1 MRIGPRRGEDKHLPG
16 RAAKPFILNVMNDEI
31 LKKLEARLDRRSFLR
46 GSSLG
51 VAALL
56 GVAAASPLV
65 VFAQSQDKPPADDKK
80 KADEKKDQD
89 DPKDEEKH
97 QPIRVEGKDG
107 RFYDRDGVEV
117 RECPECG
124 HNMYQQGRTWTC
136 ENCGYSYIE

>member
-1 MRIGPRRGEDKHLPG
+1 
-16 RAAKPFILNVMNDEI
+16 MNEEI
-31 LKKLEARLDRRSFLR
+31 MKKLEARLDRRSFLR
-46 GSSLG
+46 GSSIG

-65 VFAQSQDKPPADDKK
+65 VFAQELQEKRSDDKK
-80 KADEKKDQD
+80 KTDEKRDQD
-89 DPKDEEKH
+89 DPKADEK
-97 QPIRVEGKDG
+97 PDSKPTRVEGTDG
-107 RFYDRDGVEV
+107 KFYDREGVEV

>member
-1 MRIGPRRGEDKHLPG
+1 
-16 RAAKPFILNVMNDEI
+16 MNEEI

-46 GSSLG
+46 GSGLG

-65 VFAQSQDKPPADDKK
+65 VFAQEPQRKRAGDKKSDEDKKAPEQDEAKADDKTESK
-80 KADEKKDQD
+80 GF
-89 DPKDEEKH
+89 
-97 QPIRVEGKDG
+97 RVEGKDG
-107 RFYDRDGVEV
+107 KFYDREGTEV

-136 ENCGYSYIE
+136 ENCGYSYVE

>member
-1 MRIGPRRGEDKHLPG
+1 
-16 RAAKPFILNVMNDEI
+16 MNDEI

-51 VAALL
+51 IAALL

-65 VFAQSQDKPPADDKK
+65 VFAQEPQNRTASRDKKQADDNKDPDRDAP
-80 KADEKKDQD
+80 KADEKPESKA
-89 DPKDEEKH
+89 P
-97 QPIRVEGKDG
+97 RVEGKDG
-107 RFYDRDGVEV
+107 KLYDREGIEV

>member
-1 MRIGPRRGEDKHLPG
+1 
-16 RAAKPFILNVMNDEI
+16 MNEEI

-46 GSSLG
+46 GSGLG

-65 VFAQSQDKPPADDKK
+65 VFAQEPQDKPKKTDDKK
-80 KADEKKDQD
+80 DQDQAASGSGGKADEKPYRTEGQD
-89 DPKDEEKH
+89 
-97 QPIRVEGKDG
+97 GK
-107 RFYDRDGVEV
+107 FYDREGVEV

>member
-1 MRIGPRRGEDKHLPG
+1 MH
-16 RAAKPFILNVMNDEI
+16 DEI
-31 LKKLEARLDRRSFLR
+31 LRKLEAKLDRRSFLR
-46 GSSLG
+46 GYGVG

-65 VFAQSQDKPPADDKK
+65 VFAQSQDKPFDQKK
-80 KADEKKDQD
+80 KPEAEKKDED
-89 DPKDEEKH
+89 APKDSEPGEKTFV
-97 QPIRVEGKDG
+97 RVEGKDG
-107 RFYDRDGVEV
+107 KFHDAKNIEV

>member
-1 MRIGPRRGEDKHLPG
+1 
-16 RAAKPFILNVMNDEI
+16 MNDEI

-65 VFAQSQDKPPADDKK
+65 VFAQSPQDKPSDNKKQADQR
-80 KADEKKDQD
+80 KDQD
-89 DPKDEEKH
+89 DPKTDEKPEPK
-97 QPIRVEGKDG
+97 PSRTEGTDG
-107 RFYDRDGVEV
+107 KLYDREGIEV

-136 ENCGYSYIE
+136 ENCGYSWFM

>member
-1 MRIGPRRGEDKHLPG
+1 
-16 RAAKPFILNVMNDEI
+16 MNDAI

-65 VFAQSQDKPPADDKK
+65 VFAQEPQDKPQAADKK
-80 KADEKKDQD
+80 KADEKQGPDAD
-89 DPKDEEKH
+89 RANEKSEAK
-97 QPIRVEGKDG
+97 PDRVEGRDG
-107 RFYDRDGVEV
+107 KLYDLEGVEV
-117 RECPECG
+117 RECPQCG

>member
-1 MRIGPRRGEDKHLPG
+1 
-16 RAAKPFILNVMNDEI
+16 MNDDI
-31 LKKLEARLDRRSFLR
+31 LKKLEAHLDRRSFLR

-65 VFAQSQDKPPADDKK
+65 VFAQSQDKPQADDKK
-80 KADEKKDQD
+80 KTDEKKDQD
-89 DPKDEEKH
+89 DPKTDEKPE
-97 QPIRVEGKDG
+97 PTRVEGKDG
-107 RFYDRDGVEV
+107 KFYDREGVEV

>member
-1 MRIGPRRGEDKHLPG
+1 
-16 RAAKPFILNVMNDEI
+16 MNDEI

-46 GSSLG
+46 GSSIG

-65 VFAQSQDKPPADDKK
+65 VFAQEPQSGDKK
-80 KADEKKDQD
+80 KADDKKEPGAPKAPDADKADEKSEYKPD
-89 DPKDEEKH
+89 
-97 QPIRVEGKDG
+97 RVEGRDG
-107 RFYDRDGVEV
+107 KFYDRDGVEV
-117 RECPECG
+117 RECPQCG

>member
-1 MRIGPRRGEDKHLPG
+1 
-16 RAAKPFILNVMNDEI
+16 VNDEI
-31 LKKLEARLDRRSFLR
+31 LKRLEARLDRRSFLR

-65 VFAQSQDKPPADDKK
+65 VFAQEPQNRTGSGDKKPTDDKKDAERDAPKADDKPESK
-80 KADEKKDQD
+80 
-89 DPKDEEKH
+89 PY
-97 QPIRVEGKDG
+97 RVEGTDG
-107 RFYDRDGVEV
+107 KLYDREGVEV

>member
-1 MRIGPRRGEDKHLPG
+1 
-16 RAAKPFILNVMNDEI
+16 MNEEI

-46 GSSLG
+46 GSSIG

-65 VFAQSQDKPPADDKK
+65 VFAQAPQEKRSDDQKRT
-80 KADEKKDQD
+80 DEKKDQD
-89 DPKDEEKH
+89 DPKADEKTDSK
-97 QPIRVEGKDG
+97 PTRVEGSDG
-107 RFYDRDGVEV
+107 KLYDREGVEV

>member
-1 MRIGPRRGEDKHLPG
+1 
-16 RAAKPFILNVMNDEI
+16 MNDEI

-46 GSSLG
+46 GSGLG

-65 VFAQSQDKPPADDKK
+65 VFAQSQDKPQADDKK
-80 KADEKKDQD
+80 KADDRKDQD
-89 DPKDEEKH
+89 AA
-97 QPIRVEGKDG
+97 QPADADKAGDTPSRVERDGK
-107 RFYDRDGVEV
+107 FYDREGTEV

>member
-1 MRIGPRRGEDKHLPG
+1 
-16 RAAKPFILNVMNDEI
+16 MNDEI

-46 GSSLG
+46 GSSVG
-51 VAALL
+51 IAALL

-65 VFAQSQDKPPADDKK
+65 VFAQTPQDKPAQDDKNKSENKNEQDPPKADDKTESK
-80 KADEKKDQD
+80 VY
-89 DPKDEEKH
+89 
-97 QPIRVEGKDG
+97 RVEGAEGK
-107 RFYDRDGVEV
+107 FYDRDGVEV

>member
-1 MRIGPRRGEDKHLPG
+1 MH
-16 RAAKPFILNVMNDEI
+16 DEI
-31 LKKLEARLDRRSFLR
+31 LRKLEAKLDRRSFLR
-46 GSSLG
+46 GYGVG

-65 VFAQSQDKPPADDKK
+65 VFAQSQDKPQSPEEKK
-80 KADEKKDQD
+80 KQDADKEKKDEEE
-89 DPKDEEKH
+89 PKDGEK
-97 QPIRVEGKDG
+97 PIYRVEGKDG
-107 RFYDRDGVEV
+107 KFYDREGTEV

>member
-1 MRIGPRRGEDKHLPG
+1 
-16 RAAKPFILNVMNDEI
+16 MNDEI

-46 GSSLG
+46 GSGLT

-65 VFAQSQDKPPADDKK
+65 VFAQSPQADDKK
-80 KADEKKDQD
+80 TTPEKKDQD
-89 DPKDEEKH
+89 AAKPDDKPESKPD
-97 QPIRVEGKDG
+97 RVEGADG
-107 RFYDRDGVEV
+107 KLYDREGIEV
-117 RECPECG
+117 RECPQCG

>member
-1 MRIGPRRGEDKHLPG
+1 
-16 RAAKPFILNVMNDEI
+16 MNDEI

-46 GSSLG
+46 GSGLG

-65 VFAQSQDKPPADDKK
+65 VFAQEPQDKPKK
-80 KADEKKDQD
+80 SEDKKDQD
-89 DPKDEEKH
+89 QDAPKDGE
-97 QPIRVEGKDG
+97 QPDVRPYRTEGKDG
-107 RFYDRDGVEV
+107 KFYDKEGVEV

>member
-1 MRIGPRRGEDKHLPG
+1 
-16 RAAKPFILNVMNDEI
+16 MNDEI

-46 GSSLG
+46 GSSIG

-65 VFAQSQDKPPADDKK
+65 VFAQEPQDKRSDDKK
-80 KADEKKDQD
+80 KPDEKKEEGAPKDQDEPKADEK
-89 DPKDEEKH
+89 PS
-97 QPIRVEGKDG
+97 RVEGADG
-107 RFYDRDGVEV
+107 KFYDREGVEV